1 MAVRFG
7 LDALAQ
13 ALRVAHPE
21 VFPSAHGAQCT
32 STAWPSRLEGAG
44 RQRSMDGRGRALDQV
59 FVERLWR
66 TVK

>member
-1 MAVRFG
+1 
-7 LDALAQ
+7 
-13 ALRVAHPE
+13 LRVAHPE

-32 STAWPSRLEGAG
+32 STAWTSRLEGAG